1 MSVDNSVKKSPA
13 MASGTANSS
22 SLARQVGTYLGRNGL
37 IVGFILIVI
46 ILSVSSPAFMK
57 LSNLINIIR
66 QVSVNGILAVGET
79 FVILLGGIDLSV
91 GSGVALA
98 GVLAAGLQRYGLPT
112 SIVMPAVFV
121 IPVLVLSVAGFLNGW
136 VITRFRVPAFVITL
150 GMMTIL
156 RGFTFLY
163 TDGKSIYN
171 LPNWFRW
178 MGQGDVHGIPVPILI
193 LVLVAIFGYIVLHHT
208 RFGRYVYAIGGNEE
222 GARLSGVR
230 TKTITL
236 WSYVICSA
244 CAGLAGVVLAS
255 RLNAGEPVA
264 GSGYELD
271 AIAAVVIGGT
281 SLAGGQGA
289 VLGTMIGALVIGVIN
304 NGLNLLNVHS
314 YWQMVAKGIIIVIA
328 VIIDQFK
335 SRH

>member
-1 MSVDNSVKKSPA
+1 MSIDNSVKNAPSATGAQLVGP
-13 MASGTANSS
+13 SF
-22 SLARQVGTYLGRNGL
+22 ARRAGNYLGRNGL

-46 ILSVSSPAFMK
+46 VLSLSTPAFMK

-98 GVLAAGLQRYGLPT
+98 GVLAAGLQRYGLPLW
-112 SIVMPAVFV
+112 IVMPAVFV
-121 IPVLVLSVAGFLNGW
+121 VPILVLSFAGFVNGL

-150 GMMTIL
+150 GMLTIL

-163 TDGKSIYN
+163 TEGRSIYN

-178 MGQGDVHGIPVPILI
+178 LGQGDVNGIPVPIII
-193 LVLVAIFGYIVLHHT
+193 LVFVAILGYIVLHHT

-236 WSYVICSA
+236 WSYVICGA
-244 CAGLAGVVLAS
+244 MAGLAGVVLAS

-264 GSGYELD
+264 GQGYELD

-281 SLAGGQGA
+281 SLSGGQGT
-289 VLGTMIGALVIGVIN
+289 LIGTMIGALVIGVIN

-314 YWQMVAKGIIIVIA
+314 YWQMVAKGVIIVVA
-328 VIIDQFK
+328 VIVDQFK
-335 SRH
+335 NRH